1 MYNIYTLMCAGNYIL
16 PMCMQID
23 QVHSRVM
30 NKTTTTTT
38 STATIIIINQPHR
51 QQYHGC
57 VLLNMFIV
65 ASKCVK
71 VKYKYIFN
79 Q

>member
-38 STATIIIINQPHR
+38 TTATIIIIN
-51 QQYHGC
+51 
-57 VLLNMFIV
+57 LIV
-65 ASKCVK
+65 SNIMVVC
-71 VKYKYIFN
+71 F
-79 Q
+79 